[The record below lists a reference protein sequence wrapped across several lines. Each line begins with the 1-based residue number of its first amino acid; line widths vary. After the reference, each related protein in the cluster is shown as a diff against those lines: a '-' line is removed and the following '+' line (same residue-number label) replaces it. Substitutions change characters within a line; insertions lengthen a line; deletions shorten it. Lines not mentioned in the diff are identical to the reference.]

1 MNEFLKSFAYSDEET
16 PLYIQLAGIT
26 YPDSSYRITRN
37 ASDVSVIEYVTDGE
51 GFVMY
56 NGAPRR
62 VSADTVYFLPRG
74 EDHCYYADRKKP
86 FTKIFLNVSGGL
98 AEYLRLAYG
107 LSEIRFFD
115 GGGLRPRFEKILDVV
130 RSDASE
136 FEMQASLQG
145 IFVGILSALAFGL
158 CNAGHSEDAVK
169 VKNYIDS
176 HPERI
181 ISTGELADMI
191 FRSPDHCQKL
201 FIREFGITPY
211 AYQLE
216 RKMKIARSL
225 LADTQ
230 IPVGDIAERL
240 GYGDIHYFSNLFYKK
255 CGERPLAYR
264 KNKHRYGI

>member
-1 MNEFLKSFAYSDEET
+1 MNEFLKSFAYTDEET

-26 YPDSSYRITRN
+26 YPDPTYRITRN
-37 ASDVSVIEYVTDGE
+37 ASEVSVIEYVTDGE
-51 GFVMY
+51 GFVMLD
-56 NGAPRR
+56 GRARR

-74 EDHCYYADRKKP
+74 EDHCYYADRKNP

-98 AEYLRLAYG
+98 AEYLRLSYG

-115 GGGLRPRFEKILDVV
+115 GVGLRPRFEKILEAV
-130 RSDASE
+130 RSDMSE

-158 CNAGHSEDAVK
+158 RNAGYTKDALK
-169 VKNYIDS
+169 LKNYVDS
-176 HPERI
+176 HAERI
-181 ISTGELADMI
+181 VSTAELAEVI
-191 FRSPDHCQKL
+191 FRSPDYSQKL
-201 FIREFGITPY
+201 FVREFGITPY

-230 IPVGDIAERL
+230 LPVGDIAERL

-264 KNKHRYGI
+264 KSKHR